1 MFCFADP
8 TKSVF
13 FFFYLINPG
22 CTYGKFN
29 EWRRKIIVNGFIAV
43 FSASDKSTC
52 KIHDSQ

>member
-8 TKSVF
+8 KSVF